1 MDNDNIS
8 IYLTSMPG
16 RSAPEPRWGSKS
28 SASSCVVSR
37 AGEKGIFS
45 IAIAVPIVIPSI
57 TKQATIKD
65 GWISSLLVISRRGC
79 SGIRTLETCY

>member
-16 RSAPEPRWGSKS
+16 RKTPARLGSKS

-45 IAIAVPIVIPSI
+45 IATAVPIVIPSI
-57 TKQATIKD
+57 AKQTTIND
-65 GWISSLLVISRRGC
+65 GWISNLLVIRRQQC
-79 SGIRTLETCY
+79 SGIRTLATCH